1 MTAHF
6 SKTAQGMAT
15 TLARVGRQHTK
26 PIADMHKRLEKR
38 DTNTLK
44 VNVIGGFT
52 SPVGYQHIVL
62 ENGKIYHLNRF
73 LLNHLRDSGE
83 TCESL
88 EIIPVED
95 EVEFD

>member
-1 MTAHF
+1 MNAF

-26 PIADMHKRLEKR
+26 PIADMHKRLDRR
-38 DTNTLK
+38 DTDTMK
-44 VNVIGGFT
+44 VNVVGGFT
-52 SPVGYQHIVL
+52 SPVGYQYRVL

-73 LLNHLRDSGE
+73 LLNTLFESDE

-88 EIIPVED
+88 EIIPADED
-95 EVEFD
+95 EDHD